1 MTSLP
6 AHHPHDP
13 FFGPASLRLLV
24 ALEEHGGMGAVARA
38 LGMSQANVS
47 RTISGLER
55 HLGYSLVERSHT
67 GSSLTTQGLALV
79 AQARSVLAEQERLA
93 RLADA
98 LGAGGPARL
107 ELAASRT
114 IGEHLV
120 PGWLGLQAARDPDTW
135 VSFRFDNSAHV
146 ARLVRTGQVPLGFLE
161 DPRAPE
167 DLASEELC
175 RDRLTVVVPLG
186 HAWAGKPVLPW
197 EVAAAP
203 LVEREPGSGTRATLD
218 GVIPRRARPAAEL
231 DSNAAIGAAVAAGGA
246 PAVLSRL
253 AVARAIEAGEVAEAQ
268 WAGPELARPLLA
280 VWREG
285 SRVPAEVRD
294 FLRLVRADC
303 ALR

>member
-1 MTSLP
+1 
-6 AHHPHDP
+6 
-13 FFGPASLRLLV
+13 
-24 ALEEHGGMGAVARA
+24 MGAAARA

-47 RTISGLER
+47 RTIAGLER
-55 HLGYSLVERSHT
+55 HLNYALVERTHA
-67 GSSLTTQGLALV
+67 GSELTPQGLALV

-98 LGAGGPARL
+98 LGADGPARL

-120 PGWLGLQAARDPDTW
+120 PGWLGLQAARAPETW
-135 VSFRFDNSAHV
+135 VSFTFDNSANV

-167 DLASEELC
+167 DLASQELC
-175 RDRLTVVVPLG
+175 RDQLTVVVPPG
-186 HAWAGKPVLPW
+186 HAWAGALVMPW
-197 EVAAAP
+197 DVARVP
-203 LVEREPGSGTRATLD
+203 LVEREQGSGTRATLD
-218 GVIPRRARPAAEL
+218 RVIPQRARPAAEL
-231 DSNAAIGAAVAAGGA
+231 DSNAAIVAAVAAGVG

-253 AVARAIEAGEVAEAQ
+253 AVSRAIEAGEVAEAV
-268 WAGPELARPLLA
+268 WGGPELARPLLA

-294 FLRLVRADC
+294 FLGLVRADC
-303 ALR
+303 AAR